1 MKLKWLTTPTFW
13 GSVLILAGILFL
25 LQNLG
30 ILPAGNM
37 LIAAGAGLV
46 GIMFVGLFLGDRNQW
61 WAIIPAIA
69 LIALASLML
78 MDIFFPGAAA
88 SWGGSFFLGV
98 IGFSFLAVYITH
110 REHWWALIPG
120 GVMTTLAVVAG
131 LGSNVQDDAI
141 TGGVFFLGLGLTFL
155 LVAILPNPAGKMTW
169 AYIPAAVL
177 VIMGMSMIA
186 FTANLIPYLV
196 AIIFIVIGALLL
208 IRAVR
213 N

>member
-1 MKLKWLTTPTFW
+1 MKLKWLATPTFW
-13 GSVLILAGILFL
+13 GSVLILAGIVFL

-30 ILPAGNM
+30 ILPAGNL

-46 GIMFVGLFLGDRNQW
+46 GVLFVGLFLGDRKQW

-69 LIALASLML
+69 LIALAALML

-98 IGFSFLAVYITH
+98 IGLSFLAVYITH

-120 GVMTTLAVVAG
+120 GVMVTLAVVAG
-131 LGSNVQDDAI
+131 LGSNIEDDAI
-141 TGGVFFLGLGLTFL
+141 TGGVFFLGLGMTFL

-169 AYIPAAVL
+169 AFIPAAVL
-177 VIMGMSMIA
+177 VILGMSMVA

-196 AIIFIVIGALLL
+196 ALIFIVVGALLL